1 MTITVRQVRHGC
13 TIVRL
18 TGAHARL
25 LNGLVA
31 DMLGS
36 AHGLAQV
43 GEVTTLPAQVELGE
57 ASPAALEP
65 TGNWGR

>member
-36 AHGLAQV
+36 APGLVQL
-43 GEVTTLPAQVELGE
+43 GEVATLPAPIELGD
-57 ASPAALEP
+57 AAPVVAEP
-65 TGNWGR
+65 VSSWSS